1 MKYKVGDKVKV
12 TRCETGHEFEI
23 GETIEILGIEEGTMA
38 EYYAQSI
45 KRPDE
50 DWHVTKNEIEPLTPS
65 KEELEKFWNDEDTTD
80 YSKPTKGE
88 IHRRLCEELN
98 NTYVRKNYDYGDSYG
113 QLRGRY
119 PDSILIRLYDKF
131 SRLERLI
138 GGRKA
143 KVEDESVEDTL
154 LDLANYALMEVVERR
169 SEKK

>member
-1 MKYKVGDKVKV
+1 MKYKIGDKVKV
-12 TRCETGHEFEI
+12 TRCLAGHEFEI
-23 GETIEILGIEEGTMA
+23 GETIEILGIEEGTIDV
-38 EYYAQSI
+38 YDAQSI
-45 KRPDE
+45 KRPNE
-50 DWHVTKNEIEPLTPS
+50 DWYVMENEIAPLTPS
-65 KEELEKFWNDEDTTD
+65 KEELDKFWNDEDTTD
-80 YSKPTKGE
+80 YSKPTKNE
-88 IHRRLCEELN
+88 MHRRLCEELN
-98 NTYVRKNYDYGDSYG
+98 STYVRKNYDYGDSYG

-143 KVEDESVEDTL
+143 KVEDESIEDTL

>member
-1 MKYKVGDKVKV
+1 MKYKIGGKVLY
-12 TRCETGHEFEI
+12 TRENGFHEPAEAVVVNYA
-23 GETIEILGIEEGTMA
+23 GGVPYPYGINYKYKGAVLYEFA
-38 EYYAQSI
+38 S
-45 KRPDE
+45 D
-50 DWHVTKNEIEPLTPS
+50 
-65 KEELEKFWNDEDTTD
+65 EELSPLEPEQLRQREQFFNDAEEKP
-80 YSKPTKGE
+80 PTKGE
-88 IHRRLCEELN
+88 MHRRLCEELN

-143 KVEDESVEDTL
+143 KVEDESIEDTL